1 MVSLI
6 LVTEIRLVARI
17 RETIERVYRERMGKK
32 SG

>member
-6 LVTEIRLVARI
+6 LVTNPRI
-17 RETIERVYRERMGKK
+17 RETIERVYREKMGKK